1 MDRCEEIKKQ
11 IRDLQNELKSL
22 KAPRRIDYSQYDL
35 FRNGMYD
42 YPSLKH
48 CLRDDLRHLAVLLV
62 SLREVVRDNET
73 LTGSKYLKCIPCRK
87 VQSMDKEEI
96 EFCNDFVNEIYP
108 IIEKYAER
116 KLSEGKEVK

>member
-22 KAPRRIDYSQYDL
+22 EAPKCIDYSQYDL
-35 FRNGMYD
+35 FRNGMYG

-48 CLRDDLRHLAVLLV
+48 CLRDDLRHLAVHLA
-62 SLREVVRDNET
+62 SLKEAVRGD
-73 LTGSKYLKCIPCRK
+73 GSKYLEHVTCYKIS
-87 VQSMDKEEI
+87 SMNKDQIK
-96 EFCNDFVNEIYP
+96 FCNDFVNEIYP

-116 KLSEGKEVK
+116 KLLESKEAK